1 MAATY
6 SSNTEAQEAEIVKL
20 KETFPDQI
28 RVIKNLGEFIY
39 VVNVHPEGLDVN
51 IKFQLTELYPK
62 DPPNIFVKFGNKAD
76 GAEELANQL
85 VCKSHDCVG
94 LPMIEK
100 LVNYAIEQIDV
111 MELDV
116 QTQDKYLNKQ
126 KPRGK
131 KKNRPKKKHYED
143 EVEEKKV
150 SMKTAGDVIS
160 RILWDESLPSDQ
172 FTVGYMDRF
181 VGMVEKNFSAFSWED
196 LASVDYTVLAIPKHR
211 IHYFKYKD
219 LKVWDKDKRMDNV
232 FGSTGSN
239 MTITDAMEQYE
250 TQRRVEQTECDEN
263 ADVESNLEVTETD
276 DSDDD
281 SDDDGIQITIGA
293 IDKPYVDE
301 DENEQDVSDT
311 LKTLTN
317 TEKEFWEDKLRP
329 NYFLALRITD
339 QEIIKNV
346 EKVRNAILKAE
357 PRYGDCCIPNSS
369 LHVTLCVIRLDT
381 DENVKNAVQ
390 ILQKA
395 KSELANMAPKGK
407 ALKLDGVSNFYD
419 RVIYAKVQYPPEFLG
434 FVDHLKMC
442 LWEGGVSNKDG
453 YEFVPHMT
461 IMKVSRP
468 AARLIGTSKVNPNIS
483 AAHTDTYFG
492 TQSIDGIH
500 LCAMGDDRR
509 EDGFYITPVSIDFGM
524 SSVVNNS
531 VIDSETLSDLE
542 TEFESQVPRV
552 TRQFQAT
559 NLSDRIR
566 SNYFLTVKINDP
578 NVIKNVDIFQQMFR
592 EKEPI
597 FQDFCI
603 PSNDLH
609 ITFGTLRLETPE
621 EITVAMQVLSDAQP
635 KLQNICPKDKCIKIE
650 GLGLFFERV
659 IYARVSYPPQFLEL
673 LSSAVQCL
681 VQAGFQVREKEHYVP
696 HLTLVRVSQQDVRVR
711 KLKKLEERMYEK
723 WTNTTFGSQGSI
735 RVHLCPVGELSK
747 TSTSFGGN

>member
-1 MAATY
+1 M
-6 SSNTEAQEAEIVKL
+6 
-20 KETFPDQI
+20 
-28 RVIKNLGEFIY
+28 
-39 VVNVHPEGLDVN
+39 
-51 IKFQLTELYPK
+51 
-62 DPPNIFVKFGNKAD
+62 
-76 GAEELANQL
+76 
-85 VCKSHDCVG
+85 
-94 LPMIEK
+94 EK
-100 LVNYAIEQIDV
+100 LVNYAIGQIDV
-111 MELDV
+111 MGLDV

-131 KKNRPKKKHYED
+131 KKNRSKKKHDED

-181 VGMVEKNFSAFSWED
+181 IGMVEKNFSAFSWED

-239 MTITDAMEQYE
+239 MTITDAMEHYE
-250 TQRRVEQTECDEN
+250 AQRRVQQEERDEN
-263 ADVESNLEVTETD
+263 ADVENSFEDAETD

-281 SDDDGIQITIGA
+281 SDDDIQITIGA
-293 IDKPYVDE
+293 IDKPFV
-301 DENEQDVSDT
+301 DENEDAQYMSEDT
-311 LKTLTN
+311 MKIHAS

-329 NYFLALRITD
+329 NYFLAVRVTD
-339 QEIIKNV
+339 KEIIKNV
-346 EKVRNAILKAE
+346 EKVRKAILEAE
-357 PRYGDCCIPNSS
+357 PRYADCCIPNSS
-369 LHVTLCVIRLDT
+369 LHITLCVIRLDM
-381 DENVKNAVQ
+381 DENVSNAVQ
-390 ILQKA
+390 ILQRA
-395 KSELANMAPKGK
+395 KLELANMVPKGK
-407 ALKLDGVSNFYD
+407 ALKLDGVGNFYD
-419 RVIYAKVQYPPEFLG
+419 RVIYAKVQYPPEFLD

-468 AARLIGTSKVNPNIS
+468 AARLIGTSKVNPKIS
-483 AAHTDTYFG
+483 AAHSSTFFG

-509 EDGFYITPVSIDFGM
+509 EDGFYITPVSINFGT
-524 SSVVNNS
+524 SSVENNS
-531 VIDSETLSDLE
+531 FDDDETLSDLDD
-542 TEFESQVPRV
+542 TEYEAQLPNV
-552 TRQFQAT
+552 TQKLQST
-559 NLSDRIR
+559 NLSDKIR
-566 SNYFLTVKINDP
+566 SNYFMTVKVNDP
-578 NVIKNVDIFQQMFR
+578 NVLKNVDIFQQMFR

-609 ITFGTLRLETPE
+609 ITFGTLRLETPKE
-621 EITVAMQVLSDAQP
+621 VSKAMQVLSDAEP
-635 KLQNICPKDKCIKIE
+635 KLQKIFPKDKSIKIK

-659 IYARVSYPPQFLEL
+659 IYAKVSYPPQFLEL
-673 LSSAVQCL
+673 LSGAVDCL
-681 VQAGFQVREKEHYVP
+681 VQAGFHVRAKEHYVP

-711 KLKKLEERMYEK
+711 KLKKLEDWMYEG
-723 WTNTTFGSQGSI
+723 WANTNFGSQGSL
-735 RVHLCPVGELSK
+735 RVHLCPVGELGR
-747 TSTSFGGN
+747 TNTPLGGN